1 LSFAIGH
8 FGRRFGQGGIRWK
21 QRVTGTVFIA
31 LGLRLALQQRA

>member
-1 LSFAIGH
+1 V
-8 FGRRFGQGGIRWK
+8 QGTNRWK